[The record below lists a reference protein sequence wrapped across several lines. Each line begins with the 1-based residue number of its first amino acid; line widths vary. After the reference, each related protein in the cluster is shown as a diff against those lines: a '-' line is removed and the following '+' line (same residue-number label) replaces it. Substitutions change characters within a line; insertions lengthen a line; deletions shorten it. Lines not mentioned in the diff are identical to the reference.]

1 MCQEKKKVHAFKS
14 LCPHTCINVPQCQLM
29 KVVFAYFADQKGI
42 NMLVKFQL
50 FSFFPCK
57 QVQIV
62 DTYHFSDEFST
73 LDWVSEAAES
83 GVVLDSSIS
92 IFGAEILLFI
102 RTTTIV
108 MEDMQKMTM
117 IQEIPIIHFF

>member
-1 MCQEKKKVHAFKS
+1 
-14 LCPHTCINVPQCQLM
+14 M

-50 FSFFPCK
+50 FPFYPCK

-83 GVVLDSSIS
+83 GAVLDSSIS

-117 IQEIPIIHFF
+117 IQEIPIIYIF

>member
-1 MCQEKKKVHAFKS
+1 
-14 LCPHTCINVPQCQLM
+14 M

-57 QVQIV
+57 QIV

-117 IQEIPIIHFF
+117 IQEIPIIHIF